1 MLHDPLSSTEAR
13 LELSMAP
20 LEKVNNEKIEFLC
33 HHHEW
38 WNSTKFQWKAVTSCQ
53 CHSTHQPRCSSWYRY
68 LQQDDGDLELLC
80 QWHLWAHCKLKR
92 ISADS
97 EAAHPDTGISN
108 KAMAILNSF
117 VNNIFEHIWN
127 SNGSVL
133 KQVHPDT
140 SISNKAMAIL
150 NSFVNDIFERI
161 ATEAS
166 SVLFFFSTQW
176 FTNILMIG
184 YILQKIHHLFTGNSD
199 CCSSDPP

>member
-1 MLHDPLSSTEAR
+1 MRRLSFYAIIMSDEIR
-13 LELSMAP
+13 R
-20 LEKVNNEKIEFLC
+20 NFNEK
-33 HHHEW
+33 
-38 WNSTKFQWKAVTSCQ
+38 
-53 CHSTHQPRCSSWYRY
+53 
-68 LQQDDGDLELLC
+68 
-80 QWHLWAHCKLKR
+80 QWHLASVTVLTNR
-92 ISADS
+92 D
-97 EAAHPDTGISN
+97 AAPDTGISN
-108 KAMAILNSF
+108 KTMAILNSF
-117 VNNIFEHIWN
+117 VNDIFEHIVN

-133 KQVHPDT
+133 KQVPPDT

-166 SVLFFFSTQW
+166 SALFFFSTQW